1 MARSGGGCYRIGMLR
16 AGSMGIAV
24 LAMGAAMVMGLG
36 TACGSKAGSTGA
48 EVAGAERGAEAGSG
62 RSGAGTGSAM
72 RSGMGSGLAS
82 RSSSGSASASA
93 PSASA
98 SAPSA
103 SASAASASAASAS
116 ASATAAAPADA
127 APALP
132 IVELPLAWSE
142 ERAALTLDYRQR
154 HEAPEADSLDIEPR
168 VIVLHYT
175 GGGSAKNT
183 KRYFDRL
190 TMEASREQLASAG
203 KVNVSSHYLIDRDG
217 TIYRLQPETR
227 FARHCI
233 GLNHVAIGVENV
245 GDEKKWKLTEAQV
258 KANAALVREL
268 ARRFPITHLLGHYE
282 VMQFRAHPYF
292 VERDAGYRNRKP
304 DPGARFMAAVRAELA
319 AAPAER
325 PLAGLT
331 EPSAPSRE

>member
-1 MARSGGGCYRIGMLR
+1 MARSAGGCYRIGMRR
-16 AGSMGIAV
+16 ASSVGIAMGAMAIAM
-24 LAMGAAMVMGLG
+24 AMGAA
-36 TACGSKAGSTGA
+36 CGRKAGSTGA
-48 EVAGAERGAEAGSG
+48 EAAEAAGAAETAGTAERGAGRKEAGLG
-62 RSGAGTGSAM
+62 TGTGSE
-72 RSGMGSGLAS
+72 SGS
-82 RSSSGSASASA
+82 RSSSSASA
-93 PSASA
+93 PSSSA
-98 SAPSA
+98 SAPSSSAPA
-103 SASAASASAASAS
+103 SVA
-116 ASATAAAPADA
+116 AAAPGDA
-127 APALP
+127 PPALP

-203 KVNVSSHYLIDRDG
+203 KVNVSSHYLVDRDG

-245 GDEKKWKLTEAQV
+245 GDEQRWKLTEAQV
-258 KANAALVREL
+258 RANAALVREL
-268 ARRFPITHLLGHYE
+268 ARRFPITHLLGHHE

-319 AAPAER
+319 AVPAER
-325 PLAGLT
+325 PLAGLA